1 MCGVCEILRQPGAQP
16 PTQHHRR
23 VAIARPVCIWL
34 TLKAEREAALL
45 QQIERMEQDL
55 AALSSA
61 VAILCRR
68 QVAEGDDEDVS
79 AELTSVRRLARKI
92 GRVH

>member
-1 MCGVCEILRQPGAQP
+1 
-16 PTQHHRR
+16 
-23 VAIARPVCIWL
+23 
-34 TLKAEREAALL
+34 
-45 QQIERMEQDL
+45 MEQDL